1 LDPSRKHDIQAAL
14 GKARRLLEDCQI
26 NSIPVDLSRLAKHV
40 GIRRVTEI
48 DARLDG
54 QLLELQTG
62 GYEVALSRSAPASRR
77 RFTLAHEI
85 AHLLLFPDQATRH
98 AGRETEDLCNV
109 AAAEL
114 LIPSFIL
121 AKLFPA
127 GHAVGIRSFLRVPR
141 LFRCSMEAAGWKI
154 FNGGFVSGALLMW
167 KIEGTAGGGFLEL
180 VAIPHTWGA
189 EPVADQGL
197 RVFPGDWLWQEVMTS
212 EQGPIRFPSR
222 HPNMC
227 YHGEFIRL
235 QKMVLILV
243 PDGLHRLGNT
253 PAPGSPSWLP
263 HRDMDLQRKV

>member
-1 LDPSRKHDIQAAL
+1 LDLSGKHDIQAAL
-14 GKARRLLEDCQI
+14 GKARVLLEDCQI
-26 NSIPVDLSRLAKHV
+26 NSIPVDLSRLAKYV

-48 DARLDG
+48 DTRLDG
-54 QLLELQTG
+54 QLFELETG
-62 GYEVALSRSAPASRR
+62 GYEVALSRSAPASRK

-85 AHLLLFPDQATRH
+85 AHLLLFPHQATHH

-114 LIPSFIL
+114 LIPSRIL
-121 AKLFPA
+121 ARFFPV
-127 GHAVGIRSFLRVPR
+127 GHAVGIRSFLKVPR

-154 FNGGFVSGALLMW
+154 FNSGFVSGALLMW
-167 KIEGTAGGGFLEL
+167 RIEGAAGGGFLEL

-189 EPVADQGL
+189 ERVGDQGL

-235 QKMVLILV
+235 RKMVLILV
-243 PDGLHRLGNT
+243 SDGLHRLGNT
-253 PAPGSPSWLP
+253 PGPARPSWLP
-263 HRDMDLQRKV
+263 HRDTGLQRKL